1 MAYIRITAD
10 GKINING
17 KILDVSDF
25 ARAAA
30 AEVAVTYHTDMFPPT
45 NFKLGDKWVNATTK
59 DTATAVMVDAN
70 HTVVW
75 VSDEEVDKNRLE
87 GVLESMLD
95 SIKRVADTIA

>member
-1 MAYIRITAD
+1 MYIRVTSD
-10 GKINING
+10 GKIDING
-17 KILDVSDF
+17 KILAVSDF
-25 ARAAA
+25 ARAA
-30 AEVAVTYHTDMFPPT
+30 EGAVTYYTDMFPPT
-45 NFKLGDKWVNATTK
+45 NFKLGDKWVNVTTK
-59 DTATAVMVDAN
+59 DKATAVMVDGN